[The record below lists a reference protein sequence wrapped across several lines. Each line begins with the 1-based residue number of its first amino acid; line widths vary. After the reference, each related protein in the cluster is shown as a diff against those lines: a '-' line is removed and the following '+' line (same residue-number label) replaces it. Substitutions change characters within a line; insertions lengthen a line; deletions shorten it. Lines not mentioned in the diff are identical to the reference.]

1 MAGHTISI
9 YLKERGHHVIGFSR
23 HGVPFL
29 EEQVLGDAQ
38 DKALL
43 TEIIDEGGFDVVIN
57 CIGILNQ
64 HAEQNPVAATYFNGE
79 LPHILAHITEKYST
93 RIFHMST
100 DCVFAGNTGP
110 YTEDSIPD
118 GKTVYDRTKAAGEL
132 NDDDNL
138 TFRCSI
144 VGPDINPSGIGLFN
158 WFMAQNGPIKGYTG
172 AIWTG
177 LTTLEL
183 AKAMETAAKE
193 SFTGLVDM
201 VPPESISKFDLL
213 QLFNECLRGNSVE
226 IEPDER
232 VQLDKTLVRTN
243 FDSSFRPQGY
253 FDQVVEMAN
262 WIRLHANF
270 YPHYELG

>member
-29 EEQVLGDAQ
+29 EEQALGDAQ

-43 TEIIDEGGFDVVIN
+43 TEIIDGGGFDVVIN

-64 HAEQNPVAATYFNGE
+64 YAEQNPVAASYFNGE
-79 LPHILAHITEKYST
+79 LPHILARIAEKYPT

-110 YTEDSIPD
+110 YVEDSIPD
-118 GKTVYDRTKAAGEL
+118 GKTVYDRTKAVGEL

-193 SFTGLVDM
+193 SFTGLVNM

-213 QLFNECLRGNSVE
+213 QLFNECLRGSSVE
-226 IEPDER
+226 IKPDER

-262 WIRLHANF
+262 WIRLHADF